1 MLAGA
6 TGCHPAGV
14 AGMRSPRGA
23 ACLTR
28 SDASAR
34 AGEKED
40 SARGGLGRGEG
51 TGAGRIVGP
60 ASTDGP
66 EGRRRPVKEINN
78 FSNYIFNE
86 FSNISFQV
94 PF

>member
-1 MLAGA
+1 MLPGA

-28 SDASAR
+28 SDASAQ

-51 TGAGRIVGP
+51 PGAGRIAGP
-60 ASTDGP
+60 ASADGP
-66 EGRRRPVKEINN
+66 EVRRRPVKRDKQ
-78 FSNYIFNE
+78 FF
-86 FSNISFQV
+86 
-94 PF
+94 

>member
-1 MLAGA
+1 MGT
-6 TGCHPAGV
+6 TGRHPAGV
-14 AGMRSPRGA
+14 AGMRSPRGV

-28 SDASAR
+28 SDASAH
-34 AGEKED
+34 AGEKQD
-40 SARGGLGRGEG
+40 SAGGGLGRGEG
-51 TGAGRIVGP
+51 AGAGRIAGP
-60 ASTDGP
+60 TSTDGP
-66 EGRRRPVKEINN
+66 EGRRRPAKEINN